1 MRETVVKNKQIE
13 QNMFLLYIYIYI
25 LVTGIIKS
33 ICCMHVEIWII

>member
-13 QNMFLLYIYIYI
+13 QNMFLFYIYI